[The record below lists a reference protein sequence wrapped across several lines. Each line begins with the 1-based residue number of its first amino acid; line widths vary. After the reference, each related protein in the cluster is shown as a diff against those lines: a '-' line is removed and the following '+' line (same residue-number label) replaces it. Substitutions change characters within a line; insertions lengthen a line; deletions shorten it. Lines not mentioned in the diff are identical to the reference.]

1 MRPSA
6 PLPPNPPSPLP
17 APPRR
22 GWKALALAGFVG
34 LALAAGCGAR
44 HEAPLSIGTNT
55 WVGYEPLYL
64 ARDLGLH
71 EGLALRLVELGSTT
85 QAMDALRVGSL
96 DVAGLTLDE
105 TLTLLHEGVPISVVW
120 VMNISAGADAV
131 LAQADVPDLASLRGR
146 RIGVEQTALGAYM
159 LDAALR
165 HAGLKAED
173 VTIVPLPVDEH
184 VSAWSTGAVDALV
197 TFDPPRQMLLD
208 TGARTM
214 FDSRQIPGQIVD
226 VLVAR
231 RAALQCCAARI
242 AQLIASQQQ
251 ALAHLQAQPQDALQ
265 RMAPRLGLSPE
276 GVAAALAGMEL
287 PDGAANQR
295 LLAGA
300 NPPLAQTAG
309 QLMQAMW
316 QQGLLPRQ
324 PDLGQLI
331 DDRFTHT
338 SAEQT
343 P

>member
-1 MRPSA
+1 MTYRI
-6 PLPPNPPSPLP
+6 LLI
-17 APPRR
+17 
-22 GWKALALAGFVG
+22 LAVL
-34 LALAAGCGAR
+34 LAA
-44 HEAPLSIGTNT
+44 P
-55 WVGYEPLYL
+55 
-64 ARDLGLH
+64 
-71 EGLALRLVELGSTT
+71 
-85 QAMDALRVGSL
+85 
-96 DVAGLTLDE
+96 
-105 TLTLLHEGVPISVVW
+105 
-120 VMNISAGADAV
+120 
-131 LAQADVPDLASLRGR
+131 LAQAAP
-146 RIGVEQTALGAYM
+146 
-159 LDAALR
+159 
-165 HAGLKAED
+165 
-173 VTIVPLPVDEH
+173 
-184 VSAWSTGAVDALV
+184 SAD
-197 TFDPPRQMLLD
+197 
-208 TGARTM
+208 
-214 FDSRQIPGQIVD
+214 
-226 VLVAR
+226 AR
-231 RAALQCCAARI
+231 REI